1 VGSAGLVGLLPLGT
15 FWALERGLDHFWQ
28 NPFAVVV
35 VLATNGLTGLN
46 LVRVFRLVF
55 MGAPKAKSR
64 RTPEMIWS
72 MAVPMVTLT
81 IGTLVLPLGL
91 NRLGLLPELADFN
104 WGATGLLVLSSAIG
118 LTIGALIPLSQ
129 TWARPIQ
136 PVQRFIQDL
145 LAYDFYVD
153 KFYKVTVVSS
163 VALVSRVIYWFDQN
177 ILGAVV
183 TFVGMASIFTGES
196 LKYSIN
202 GRSQGY
208 MLTIMLGIGLMGLYL
223 TWSKGQLVF

>member
-1 VGSAGLVGLLPLGT
+1 LILPFGL
-15 FWALERGLDHFWQ
+15 Q
-28 NPFAVVV
+28 
-35 VLATNGLTGLN
+35 
-46 LVRVFRLVF
+46 
-55 MGAPKAKSR
+55 
-64 RTPEMIWS
+64 
-72 MAVPMVTLT
+72 
-81 IGTLVLPLGL
+81 
-91 NRLGLLPELADFN
+91 RLGLLPELANFN

-118 LTIGALIPLSQ
+118 LATGALIPLSQ
-129 TWARPIQ
+129 NWARPIQ

-153 KFYKVTVVSS
+153 KFYKFTVVAA

-183 TFVGMASIFTGES
+183 SFVGMASIFTGES

-223 TWSKGQLVF
+223 TWSKGQLSF